1 MFKVFCLKCSC
12 TRFSAWWHAQQD
24 CFFLLS
30 IGRRRVVKPVRD
42 LTLIIRECFVLHCAC
57 LCLEQLTYQ
66 LIKTRD
72 AVVRRQLLR
81 QRCEACGL
89 FTFLCSHWLV
99 FAVCLNLAAVWIVLR
114 VPCFCVYKYGSNEYS
129 FYLFLSLF
137 STWTFPHL
145 SLCIEQKYRMRR
157 NRIK

>member
-1 MFKVFCLKCSC
+1 MFESC
-12 TRFSAWWHAQQD
+12 TRFSAWGHDQQD

-42 LTLIIRECFVLHCAC
+42 LTLIRECFLLHCAC

-81 QRCEACGL
+81 QGCEAYGL
-89 FTFLCSHWLV
+89 ITFLCSRWLV
-99 FAVCLNLAAVWIVLR
+99 FAVFKFSSCINCA
-114 VPCFCVYKYGSNEYS
+114 PCT
-129 FYLFLSLF
+129 LFLVFINMLVMNIVFICSCRYSVLERF
-137 STWTFPHL
+137 HICPFVSNKNEEWEGT
-145 SLCIEQKYRMRR
+145 E
-157 NRIK
+157 